1 MKTLLKLCLILV
13 VCGMMC
19 GCSDALYVDV
29 DPVPTTTI
37 YLGGYRYYHPLPPR
51 PHYHWQTRPH
61 IAPRPL
67 PPPPPRGGHMRPGNP
82 PGRPNGGRPGG
93 NPGGGHPGRGGR
105 R

>member
-13 VCGMMC
+13 VCRMMC
-19 GCSDALYVDV
+19 GCSDALYV

-51 PHYHWQTRPH
+51 PHYHWQYRPH

-67 PPPPPRGGHMRPGNP
+67 PPPPPGGGHMRPGNP

-93 NPGGGHPGRGGR
+93 NPGGGRPGRGGR